1 MLAAMGLVLTVTAG
15 LIVWIVL
22 WSLDVKAIDAFLITI
37 IIALVG
43 ATVRMLLPHFPG
55 RRE

>member
-15 LIVWIVL
+15 LVVWIVL
-22 WSLDVKAIDAFLITI
+22 WSLGSKAIDAFLITI

-55 RRE
+55 RRD

>member
-15 LIVWIVL
+15 LVVWIVL
-22 WSLDVKAIDAFLITI
+22 WSLDVKAIDAILITVVI
-37 IIALVG
+37 SLIG